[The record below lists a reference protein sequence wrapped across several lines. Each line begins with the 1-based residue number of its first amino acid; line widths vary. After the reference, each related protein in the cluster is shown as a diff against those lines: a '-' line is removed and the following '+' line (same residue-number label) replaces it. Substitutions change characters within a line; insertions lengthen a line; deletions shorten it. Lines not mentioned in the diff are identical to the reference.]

1 MVIKKDSDKLIRV
14 GVCERERDVSLRGR
28 KALKLLVNSDQCDQ
42 ILQNLGTLVK
52 SYKMSLVFFEGLF
65 TTGHNFEPIL
75 ANLYTTGQI
84 FIFTNV
90 LQSEY

>member
-14 GVCERERDVSLRGR
+14 GVCERERDVSLSGR

-90 LQSEY
+90 